1 MDTILMFQ
9 STLRKSWRDKLSGV
23 CRFAK
28 ERGWFVQVVDRFSTH
43 DDIRRLLREWQPLG
57 CLVDRAVEKDAPPDS
72 LFGRLPVV
80 YLDQTP
86 SHPSRIYP
94 SLVHDSATS
103 ARMACGELLK
113 LKLASYAYVTTG
125 KGYFWDLER
134 LAAFCQEIKAAGH
147 IPNVLSRHNLHYS
160 LKPLPKPCGILAAND
175 SCAIE
180 VFHAAAATELSIP
193 EHIAL
198 VGIDNDEIYC
208 ESVSPGITSV
218 EPDFTGAGYK
228 LAQMLEDEIAL
239 GEKGR
244 ARRKKPPSEKY
255 GPMRIVRRGSTD
267 LLPQHDPSVT
277 RAMEFIRC
285 HACKRNLKI
294 NDILPAMGCS
304 RRMATMRFRKATGHS
319 ILDEIHEQRFRRAC
333 DLLASTDWPVATI
346 IAQCGYTSDSFAQ
359 KMFRKRTSTTMREYR
374 NRQLKSNGHKK

>member
-1 MDTILMFQ
+1 MFQ

-28 ERGWFVQVVDRFSTH
+28 ERGWFVQVVDRFATPA
-43 DDIRRLLREWQPLG
+43 DIRRMIREWRPLG
-57 CLVDRAVEKDAPPDS
+57 CLVDRAVERDAPPDS
-72 LFGRLPVV
+72 LFGKLPVV
-80 YLDQTP
+80 YLDQAP
-86 SHPSRIYP
+86 SHPSRIHP

-103 ARMACGELLK
+103 ARMACRELLK
-113 LKLASYAYVTTG
+113 LDLDSYAYVATG
-125 KGYFWDLER
+125 KRYFWDLER
-134 LAAFCQEIKAAGH
+134 LAAFRQEIKAAGH
-147 IPNVLSRHNLHYS
+147 LPNVLNRHNLRDS

-175 SCAIE
+175 RCAIE
-180 VFHAAAATELSIP
+180 VVHAAAAAGLSIP

-218 EPDFTGAGYK
+218 EPDFAGAGHK
-228 LAQMLEDEIAL
+228 LAQMLEAEIAL

-244 ARRKKPPSEKY
+244 ANRQMPPSEKY
-255 GPMRIVRRGSTD
+255 GPLRIVRRGSTD

-277 RAMEFIRC
+277 RAMEFIRR
-285 HACKRNLKI
+285 HACKQSLKI

-304 RRMATMRFRKATGHS
+304 RRIATMRFRKTTGHS
-319 ILDEIHEQRFRRAC
+319 ILNEIHEQRFRKAC
-333 DLLASTDWPVATI
+333 DLLARTDWPVATI

-359 KMFRKRTSTTMREYR
+359 KMFRKRTGMTMRKYR
-374 NRQLKSNGHKK
+374 NGQSRH

>member
-43 DDIRRLLREWQPLG
+43 DDIRRLLQEWQPLG

-86 SHPSRIYP
+86 SYPSRIHP

-113 LKLASYAYVTTG
+113 LKLASYAYIATG

-134 LAAFCQEIKAAGH
+134 LAAFRQEIKAAGH
-147 IPNVLSRHNLHYS
+147 LPNVLNRHNLRDS

-175 SCAIE
+175 RCAIE
-180 VFHAAAATELSIP
+180 VVHAAAAAGLPIP

-218 EPDFTGAGYK
+218 EPDFAGAGYK

-244 ARRKKPPSEKY
+244 TNRQMPPSEKY
-255 GPMRIVRRGSTD
+255 GPLRIIRRGSTD
-267 LLPQHDPSVT
+267 LLRQHDPGVS
-277 RAMEFIRC
+277 RALEFIRR
-285 HACKRNLKI
+285 HACERNLRI
-294 NDILPAMGCS
+294 DDLLPAMGCS
-304 RRMATMRFRKATGHS
+304 RRIATMRFRKATGHS
-319 ILDEIHEQRFRRAC
+319 ILDEIQEQRFRQAC
-333 DLLASTDWPVATI
+333 DLLARTDWPVATI

-359 KMFRKRTSTTMREYR
+359 KMFRRRTGTTMRKYR
-374 NRQLKSNGHKK
+374 NIQSQH